1 MVWHGLEIVLNA
13 ALKTNKNITFLIIG
27 EGARKNILMSK
38 ARKMNI
44 KNIKFINHLD
54 WQEIIDINQLI
65 DVHLYT

>member
-1 MVWHGLEIVLNA
+1 
-13 ALKTNKNITFLIIG
+13 
-27 EGARKNILMSK
+27 MSK

-65 DVHLYT
+65 DVHLVHLKKDDEFKK